1 MVCGRARRACGMAME
16 AMLRCCS
23 AMQLWPGSSSSR
35 SAHGSHTTAARMRPH
50 TGGRCPRLMSRRKWK
65 WSGDYR
71 RPLGARSHMYI
82 VTEESTMTRAKPTR
96 LATADTEARAIMS
109 SPPR

>member
-1 MVCGRARRACGMAME
+1 MVCGRARRACGEAIE

-65 WSGDYR
+65 WSRDYR
-71 RPLGARSHMYI
+71 RPLGERSPY
-82 VTEESTMTRAKPTR
+82 VTEESMTEEKPTR